1 MWSVESVYAVTSN
14 KGPVLRTDASNGVC
28 FVNMEENTNPLSSYS
43 AEYLLG
49 AMLNIAPG
57 AIIAV
62 NRSQQILLF
71 SRGAEEIFGYSQEE
85 IVGQTL
91 EVLLPMASI
100 QTHQQHFQAFAQA
113 PESVRLMNVRKKIE
127 GRRKNGQVFPAE
139 AAISKTLG
147 EGERLFLV
155 FLQDITERALIEK
168 TLRKNRKYLENLM
181 SARAAQAQLTEESL
195 LLEIEAHL
203 QAQEILLQK
212 VDSLARSNA
221 DLTQFAAVVSHD
233 LQEPLRM
240 VMHSLELLAH
250 EAYETQGAKEYV
262 VSALH
267 GATRMK
273 TLIQNQLATARLPEQ
288 LAVAYTNCEEVLQ
301 WVQQNLILSI
311 QENAV
316 RITHEPLPTLLA
328 DKSQMIQ
335 LFQNLISNAIK
346 FRSELPPEIHISA
359 RQLTAD
365 TLLKVHWVFC
375 VRDNGLGIEPRDFE
389 RIFEM
394 SQRLSPNGD
403 APGFGMGLT
412 IARRV
417 VERHGGRI
425 WVESEPGKGAKF
437 FFTLPEI
444 KPEIL
449 GGSPDAENDLKG

>member
-1 MWSVESVYAVTSN
+1 
-14 KGPVLRTDASNGVC
+14 
-28 FVNMEENTNPLSSYS
+28 MEENINSLSSYS
-43 AEYLLG
+43 AEYFLG

-62 NRSQQILLF
+62 NGSQQILLF
-71 SRGAEEIFGYSQEE
+71 SRGAEEIFGYSQAE

-91 EVLLPMASI
+91 DVLLPLASL
-100 QTHQQHFQAFAQA
+100 QAHHQHFQAFAQA

-147 EGERLFLV
+147 DGERLFLV
-155 FLQDITERALIEK
+155 FLQDITERALIEN

-181 SARAAQAQLTEESL
+181 EARAAQAQLTEESL

-221 DLTQFAAVVSHD
+221 DLTQFAAVVAHD
-233 LQEPLRM
+233 LQEPLRT
-240 VMHSLELLAH
+240 VISSLELLAH
-250 EAYETQGAKEYV
+250 EAHETKEFV
-262 VSALH
+262 VSALQ

-288 LAVAYTNCEEVLQ
+288 RAYVYTNYEEVLHL
-301 WVQQNLILSI
+301 VQQNLCLSI

-365 TLLKVHWVFC
+365 ALLKVQWVFC
-375 VRDNGLGIEPRDFE
+375 VRDNGLGIDPSDFE

-394 SQRLSPNGD
+394 SQRLSPHGD

-412 IARRV
+412 IAQRV

-444 KPEIL
+444 KRDIL
-449 GGSPDAENDLKG
+449 GGSPGAENDVKGQVTG